1 MENFFLS
8 FPTRTLHRK
17 NKHSKMDKLSIK
29 EAIVVEGR
37 DDAAVVSQITDALII
52 QTHGFGIS
60 GRTWKLLEKAY
71 REKGLIIFTDPDF
84 AGEQIRKRIEARFP
98 ESKHAYMPRK
108 KAVKNGDIGIENV
121 SPQDAARVL
130 ERVCSKKFKADGEG
144 QNGIFTAQDIDMA
157 GLSGGKGS
165 KELRQKVG
173 DILSIGYGNSG
184 AFLRKLNSFA
194 ITREAFEKAVAE
206 AKGSER

>member
-1 MENFFLS
+1 
-8 FPTRTLHRK
+8 
-17 NKHSKMDKLSIK
+17 MDKLSIK

-108 KAVKNGDIGIENV
+108 KLLK
-121 SPQDAARVL
+121 
-130 ERVCSKKFKADGEG
+130 
-144 QNGIFTAQDIDMA
+144 TAI
-157 GLSGGKGS
+157 
-165 KELRQKVG
+165 
-173 DILSIGYGNSG
+173 
-184 AFLRKLNSFA
+184 
-194 ITREAFEKAVAE
+194 
-206 AKGSER
+206 